1 MVDNVS
7 KNSTNM
13 STPKKKGLTHDDIT
27 RVTRNGPSGWLDW
40 LLAKIAY
47 ALFYDWTY

>member
-1 MVDNVS
+1 MTDNVS
-7 KNSTNM
+7 KNSTNV
-13 STPKKKGLTHDDIT
+13 STPKKGLRHDDIT
-27 RVTRNGPSGWLDW
+27 RVTRYGPAGWLDW